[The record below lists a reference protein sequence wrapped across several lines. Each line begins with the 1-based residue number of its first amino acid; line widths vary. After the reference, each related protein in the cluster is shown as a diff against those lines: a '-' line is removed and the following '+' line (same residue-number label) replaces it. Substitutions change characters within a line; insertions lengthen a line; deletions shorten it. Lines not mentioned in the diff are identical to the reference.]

1 MKNIGDGFGSDSG
14 VARRGEGG
22 GISAGGRTTVTVT
35 PQHRLYF
42 LPLPHGTAAEA
53 DRTR

>member
-1 MKNIGDGFGSDSG
+1 
-14 VARRGEGG
+14 
-22 GISAGGRTTVTVT
+22 VTVT